1 MKKIA
6 VILAGCGVYDGA
18 EIHEA
23 TLSLLAIDKLEAKYD
38 IYAPN
43 IPQHHVINHI
53 SGDEMPEQRNVLVE
67 AARIARGQ
75 ITDLAQIN
83 ISDYDALVLP
93 GGFGV
98 AKNLSSLFFDGPGC
112 SINQAFAETVQ
123 AFHKAGKP
131 IGAMCITPAVIAKLI
146 PNAQLTIGNDEGTA
160 GAIEAMGGNHIP
172 KNDNETVVI
181 DTANKL
187 VTSPCYMLDVPI
199 SAIARGTELLVKE
212 VLNMA

>member
-23 TLSLLAIDKLEAKYD
+23 CMTLLAIDKQGATYD
-38 IYAPN
+38 IFAPN

-53 SGDEMPEQRNVLVE
+53 SGDEMQESRNVLVE
-67 AARIARGQ
+67 SARIARGK
-75 ITDLAQIN
+75 INDLSVIRCE
-83 ISDYDALVLP
+83 DFDALLLP

-98 AKNLSSLFFDGPGC
+98 AKNLSSLFFDGPSC
-112 SINQAFAETVQ
+112 SINKQFAETVQ
-123 AFHKAGKP
+123 AFHSAGKP

-146 PNAQLTIGNDEGTA
+146 PGAELTIGNDEGTA
-160 GAIEAMGGNHIP
+160 NAIVAMGGKHVE

-181 DTANKL
+181 DPANKL

-212 VLNMA
+212 VLALA